1 MKKNQESKSKIL
13 RKVLLT
19 FLVFFAGTCFLHAQ
33 PITLTGTVT
42 EAETGN
48 TLPGVSVFI
57 KGTTI
62 GTITDSSGKYTLD
75 VTSKAKT
82 IVFSFVGMKTREIPI
97 GEQRVIDV
105 NLENDAIG
113 LDEVVAVG
121 YGSQKKLN
129 LTGALSSVEE
139 DELKGQ
145 PANNVASLLQGRMPG
160 VTITQN
166 TGQPGKEGITI
177 RIRGVGTMNNSDPMV
192 LVDGLESTM
201 SDVNPA
207 DIESITTLKDASA
220 ASIYGT
226 RAANGVI
233 LITTKRGKKGE
244 PELNYNGYVG
254 FQEPINLPHHLSSY
268 EYAKLL
274 NEGLA
279 NEGKSPQY
287 SDEEIEAFRLG
298 QAPNTDWL
306 DLLLQGSGF
315 THNHNL
321 SIRGGSKTSRYMISL
336 GYYNQKGLVKNTNQ
350 DRYTAR
356 INFDSDLSSWLK
368 FGINSSLSRRE
379 IVQPTNPFVGIGVDQ
394 FFRQA
399 NRIPNGIANK
409 NGEGQFIK
417 SHVDGNPIAW
427 IEAGGQGVSMYSH
440 ALGSTFLEMFLAEG
454 LSFKTMAGVDYS
466 IDDGRTHVKS
476 ITYAGGIEQ
485 GPNSKE
491 DYLGRTI
498 TTTLQGTLTY
508 EKKFNNHSVKGMIGA
523 SKEEYASH
531 TTKGYRKNFPS
542 NALTDLNA
550 GSTEGMNAEGWSEE
564 TALGSYFGRFNYDY
578 MGKYLLESTLR
589 RDASSK
595 FAPDAREAFFPAFS
609 AGWRVSEESFLASA
623 DWLYNLKLRGSWGQ
637 LGNHRTASY
646 QYLSTISAGQGYPFG
661 NAMQDG
667 AAQTTANNPNISWE
681 TTTEWNVGFD
691 AAAFDGLFTMGFD
704 YYDRLTEDIL
714 TRIPVASPYGLSAP
728 VSNIGAMSNKGVE
741 LQMSH
746 NGNFGALNYG
756 ITAYGTYNKNEV
768 VTYPNPSTGGLIRR
782 EGDPWEAYYGYEY
795 IGKFQTDQ
803 EAAELP
809 NRTGQEKAGDL
820 RYKDQNN
827 DGVIDSEDKI
837 VIGTMQPKYTYGF
850 TLQADYKNFDFNAL
864 FQGAADVY
872 RTFNREL
879 MWGLIDGANAQ
890 EKHLDRTIVENGR
903 VVNEGYYPRILPNG
917 YAINSALSTF
927 SVMRSDYLRMKNI
940 TIGYTLPESITKNIV
955 KKARIYFNGQNLLT
969 ITNFSDDADPEVS
982 SGYAGYSYPQVSTFL
997 FGIDVTF

>member
-1 MKKNQESKSKIL
+1 MKKNHDFKNRVG
-13 RKVLLT
+13 RKLLLA
-19 FLVFFAGTCFLHAQ
+19 FLVLFVGTSFLKAQ
-33 PITLTGTVT
+33 PVNLTGTVS
-42 EAETGN
+42 EADTG
-48 TLPGVSVFI
+48 TPLPGVSVFV

-62 GTITDSSGKYTLD
+62 GTITDVDGAFALQ
-75 VTSKAKT
+75 VNPQAKI
-82 IVFSFVGMKTREIPI
+82 IVFSFVGMKTQEIAI
-97 GEQRVIDV
+97 GNNKEFNVS
-105 NLENDAIG
+105 LENDAIG

-129 LTGALSSVEE
+129 LTGALSSVAE

-166 TGQPGKEGITI
+166 SGQPGKEGITI

-192 LVDGLESTM
+192 LVDGLEASM
-201 SDVNPA
+201 NDVNPA

-244 PELNYNGYVG
+244 PKLNYSGYAG
-254 FQEPINLPHHLSSY
+254 FQNPLNLPSHLSSY

-287 SDEEIEAFRLG
+287 SDQELEAFKNG

-321 SIRGGSKTSRYMISL
+321 SITGGSNTSRYMISL
-336 GYYNQKGLVKNTNQ
+336 AYYNQKGLVKNTNQ

-356 INFDSDLSSWLK
+356 INFDSDLAHWLK

-399 NRIPNGIANK
+399 NRIPNAIANK
-409 NGEGQFIK
+409 NEGGQFIK

-427 IEAGGQGVSMYSH
+427 IEAGGQGTSMYSH
-440 ALGSTFLEMFLAEG
+440 ALGSTFLEMFLADG
-454 LSFKTMAGVDYS
+454 LSLKTLAGVDYT
-466 IDDGRTHVKS
+466 IDDGRTHIKT

-498 TTTLQGTLTY
+498 TTTLQATLTY
-508 EKKFNNHSVKGMIGA
+508 EKTFGNHAIKALLGA
-523 SKEEYASH
+523 SKEKYASH
-531 TTKGYRKNFPS
+531 VTKAYRKNFPS

-550 GSTEGMNAEGWSEE
+550 GSSEGMKAEGSSDE
-564 TALGSYFGRFNYDY
+564 TALGSYFGRINYDY
-578 MGKYLLESTLR
+578 KGKYLFESTLR

-595 FAPDAREAFFPAFS
+595 FAPDVREAFFPSFS
-609 AGWRVSEESFLASA
+609 AGWRISEETFLKQKE
-623 DWLYNLKLRGSWGQ
+623 WLDNLKLRGSWGQ
-637 LGNHRTASY
+637 LGNHRTDSY

-661 NAMQDG
+661 NVMQDG
-667 AAQTTANNPNISWE
+667 ASQTTANNPSISWE
-681 TTTEWNVGFD
+681 TTTEWNVGVD
-691 AAAFDGLFTMGFD
+691 AAVFDGLFSLGFD

-714 TRIPVASPYGLSAP
+714 TKIPVSAAYGLEAP

-741 LQMSH
+741 LQLGH
-746 NGNFGALNYG
+746 QGKVGALNYAVS
-756 ITAYGTYNKNEV
+756 AYGTYNKNEV
-768 VTYPNPSTGGLIRR
+768 VTYPNPSTGDLLRR
-782 EGDPWEAYYGYEY
+782 EGDPWEAFYGYEC
-795 IGKFQTDQ
+795 IGKFQTDE
-803 EAAELP
+803 EASTLP
-809 NRTGQEKAGDL
+809 HRTGLEQAGDL

-827 DGVIDSEDKI
+827 DGVIDSKDKV
-837 VIGTMQPKYTYGF
+837 VIGTTQPKYTYGF
-850 TLQADYKNFDFNAL
+850 TLQADYKQFDFSAF

-879 MWGLIDGANAQ
+879 MWGFIDGANAQ
-890 EKHLDRTIVENGR
+890 EKHLDRTIVENGTVVKDGYFPR
-903 VVNEGYYPRILPNG
+903 VLPNN

-927 SVMRSDYLRMKNI
+927 SVMRSDYLRLKNI
-940 TIGYTLPESITKNIV
+940 TLGYTIPATITKNKV
-955 KKARIYFNGQNLLT
+955 ERARIYFNGQNLFTL
-969 ITNFSDDADPEVS
+969 TNFSDDADPEVS
-982 SGYAGYSYPQVSTFL
+982 SGYASYAYPQVKTFL
-997 FGIDVTF
+997 FGIDITF